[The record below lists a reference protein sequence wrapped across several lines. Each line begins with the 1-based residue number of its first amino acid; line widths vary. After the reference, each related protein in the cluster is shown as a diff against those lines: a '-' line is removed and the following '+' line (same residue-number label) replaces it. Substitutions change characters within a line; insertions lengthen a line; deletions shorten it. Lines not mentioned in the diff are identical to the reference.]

1 MKISMLSKINRT
13 APFVFIILS
22 LFSCLSS
29 AKEQAPEVKEIIGS
43 GIFSVNET
51 RDFTI
56 TNDSIIYL
64 DGVEIDYGLFEIIGS
79 GFKSAF
85 TLKDDVTNNVDS
97 GSINAIELVTNIQGP
112 VTSLTP
118 LAVLEQP
125 VLLTADTVLSVA
137 VPTQINQDIAVSGYL
152 NNNNSLKATKLLT
165 IENPQHWKVRGFVS
179 DLTAVDFQIG
189 QLLVLSNNS
198 MLIDC
203 NSGLA
208 NGMRVELL
216 MARDDNYQKGDAI
229 TTLESVRCLLNN
241 QVANENGVLPTVI
254 QGFISQTQGR
264 DFWFDDIKVST
275 SNATVYENGEKQFID
290 DAVNIE
296 VQGMFDAQSS
306 QLQASMVRFLDTRIE
321 ITFPLAPEDVVINES
336 ISLHGMIFNKTP
348 QSKDNS
354 QILANGINAVIQVQ
368 VNGFVDSNGRAYI
381 SKLINKGP
389 VDIDRISIRGQISAI
404 NEPIFSLLSFDF
416 DSANSLIKGPGLGVI
431 DSATFFN
438 LIEVGSQLEIK
449 NAHYDA
455 VTDQLSDGIITIRK
469 IHHNNRNVDTPETKE
484 IIGSGIFS
492 GFGIATIT
500 ATSDQ
505 LYISSFE

>member
-1 MKISMLSKINRT
+1 MLSKINSVT
-13 APFVFIILS
+13 QIVSVFIILS
-22 LFSCLSS
+22 LFSCISI
-29 AKEQAPEVKEIIGS
+29 AKEQSPEVKEIIGS

-51 RDFTI
+51 REFTI

-85 TLKDDVTNNVDS
+85 TLKDDVNSSVDS

-112 VTSLTP
+112 VTSVAP
-118 LAVLEQP
+118 LEVLEQP

-137 VPTQINQDIAVSGYL
+137 VPTLVNQDIAISGYL
-152 NNNNSLKATKLLT
+152 NNNNSLKATKVLA
-165 IENPQHWKVRGFVS
+165 IDNPQNWKIRGFIS
-179 DLTAVDFQIG
+179 DLSGQDFQIG
-189 QLLVLSNNS
+189 QLLILRNN
-198 MLIDC
+198 MQLIDC
-203 NSGLA
+203 NNDLA

-216 MARDDNYQKGDAI
+216 MARDDNYQKGSAV
-229 TTLESVRCLLNN
+229 TTLGSVRCLLNN
-241 QVANENGVLPTVI
+241 QIADESEILPTVI
-254 QGFISQTQGR
+254 QGFISQTRGH

-275 SNATVYENGEKQFID
+275 SNATVFENGEKQFID
-290 DAVNIE
+290 DAVNVE
-296 VQGMFDAQSS
+296 VQGLFDAQSS
-306 QLQASMVRFLDTRIE
+306 TLQASSVRFLDTRIE
-321 ITFPLAPEDVVINES
+321 ISFPLVPQDVVINKS
-336 ISLHGMIFNKTP
+336 ISLHGMIFKKTP

-354 QILANGINAVIQVQ
+354 QILANGINTAIQVQ
-368 VNGFVDSNGRAYI
+368 VNGYVDSNGNAYI
-381 SKLINKGP
+381 SKLVNKGS
-389 VDIDRISIRGQISAI
+389 VDLNRISIRGQVSAI
-404 NEPIFSLLSFDF
+404 NKPFFTLLSFDF

-438 LIEVGSQLEIK
+438 LLEVGSQLEIK
-449 NAHYDA
+449 NAHYNA
-455 VTDQLSDGIITIRK
+455 VTDQLSDGIITIKK
-469 IHHNNRNVDTPETKE
+469 IHNNRNFDTPETKE